1 MLRVITVAV
10 ISVDRCFHILRP
22 LKYLLIATKWRVKA
36 ACEII
41 VILPLLRIAPMIQVL
56 RMYKEASIYCRQYQD
71 SDSDFLHGTPLD
83 CFLVTPSEISTY
95 KTADEVITGA
105 MVGAFWGIML
115 ASNITILVVVFQF
128 DRTFTGNLTR
138 RQVRMFGAKLKLMKS
153 GLAVLVISSFFALTN
168 FPLAYSWAAH
178 IFHKEWNYTQH
189 YYLVFPLPLLP
200 SLALLFED
208 EEY

>member
-1 MLRVITVAV
+1 
-10 ISVDRCFHILRP
+10 
-22 LKYLLIATKWRVKA
+22 
-36 ACEII
+36 
-41 VILPLLRIAPMIQVL
+41 
-56 RMYKEASIYCRQYQD
+56 MYKEASIYCRQYQD

-128 DRTFTGNLTR
+128 DRTYTGNRTR

-189 YYLVFPLPLLP
+189 YYLVLLSFL
-200 SLALLFED
+200 SLFCHPWLYCLRMKSIRSLISGLKRRVLSVISFRSSSATGSVIGANVATSAIQ
-208 EEY
+208 